1 MSNGRT
7 GTIEEQTRKERTL
20 GERLRT
26 INGPSWGRT
35 SDQPGRVDNR
45 CATSARF
52 QLPPPNRACTFQC
65 TRLSRDTVFLRI
77 PLYPFP
83 VYRTLLR
90 SFEYYGYSV
99 AMHLLTFRRSPS
111 SLTHH
116 VCT

>member
-1 MSNGRT
+1 MCVGQKITSY
-7 GTIEEQTRKERTL
+7 K
-20 GERLRT
+20 
-26 INGPSWGRT
+26 NGPSWGRT

-45 CATSARF
+45 RAILARF
-52 QLPPPNRACTFQC
+52 QLPPSEPCMHLSMHTALQGYGL
-65 TRLSRDTVFLRI
+65 LSRN

-83 VYRTLLR
+83 VYQALPW

-99 AMHLLTFRRSPS
+99 AMCLSTFRRSPS